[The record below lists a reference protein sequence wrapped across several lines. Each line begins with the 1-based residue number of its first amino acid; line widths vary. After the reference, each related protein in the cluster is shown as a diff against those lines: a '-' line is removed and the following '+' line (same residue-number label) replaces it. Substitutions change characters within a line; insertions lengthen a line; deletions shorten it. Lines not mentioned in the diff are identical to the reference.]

1 MTSAFPLE
9 NLIKNQ
15 RCWFTSDLCIEKPLH
30 TIISCLLAFLY
41 WHFPTTIYQQLS
53 SKKTNGKLFLYL
65 KKMCGKVEGNYFK
78 VLRMS
83 FAPSVSKSL
92 LRQKELAFLL
102 VGHFFKISGSRS
114 SFLSKKEKV
123 SKAASWKSPLSPLFS
138 FASINSKCSLKG
150 RRQEDVS

>member
-83 FAPSVSKSL
+83 FAPSVSKSFWGKKEGEVGFFVGRPL
-92 LRQKELAFLL
+92 LQDFRQQVILF
-102 VGHFFKISGSRS
+102 V
-114 SFLSKKEKV
+114 KKEKV
-123 SKAASWKSPLSPLFS
+123 SKAASWKSFVPPFLLCFHQ
-138 FASINSKCSLKG
+138 L
-150 RRQEDVS
+150 EM